1 MNALKYLFFFFFF
14 CYLASCKD
22 NPYQQGHRLYD
33 YYCANCHMEDGTGLK
48 GIMPPL
54 AGADYVEEDP
64 LRMACIIRYGMEGR
78 IEVNGITYDEPMAG
92 IRELSD
98 FEITN
103 IINYINHAWDND
115 YGFVRIDEVRER
127 LDECVGN

>member
-1 MNALKYLFFFFFF
+1 
-14 CYLASCKD
+14 
-22 NPYQQGHRLYD
+22 
-33 YYCANCHMEDGTGLK
+33 MEDGTGLK